1 MRGRIGEK
9 RRLEYKENKNNRKK
23 RRIERES
30 RQNNNLNGEW
40 DLTEE
45 Y

>member
-9 RRLEYKENKNNRKK
+9 RRLEYRENKNNRKK

-30 RQNNNLNGEW
+30 RQNNNLNGE
-40 DLTEE
+40 
-45 Y
+45 